1 MKTVSYW
8 FILLKIIK
16 LWIKL
21 HLLSQNAVQKYYFLC
36 NWPNIFCTF
45 APINSIFTLLYEKI
59 YQILRHCRHYFR
71 SASVRTPCHS
81 PLQWERAS
89 FRWISTGLEWCYHI
103 CKGRAFS
110 LIPIFKGGREG
121 GLTGFFVKYV
131 DVFRIG
137 LLEVKVKHQRKT

>member
-1 MKTVSYW
+1 MRCKSSNFYATDQIFFV
-8 FILLKIIK
+8 LLP
-16 LWIKL
+16 
-21 HLLSQNAVQKYYFLC
+21 QN
-36 NWPNIFCTF
+36 
-45 APINSIFTLLYEKI
+45 NSIFTLLYEKI

-131 DVFRIG
+131 DVFRIV

>member
-1 MKTVSYW
+1 M
-8 FILLKIIK
+8 
-16 LWIKL
+16 
-21 HLLSQNAVQKYYFLC
+21 
-36 NWPNIFCTF
+36 
-45 APINSIFTLLYEKI
+45 YEKI

-81 PLQWERAS
+81 SLQWERAS

-131 DVFRIG
+131 DVFRIV
-137 LLEVKVKHQRKT
+137 LKKVEVKHQRKKIGKIVKLPILLLPFNIETPFFLYVDNSQTKP